1 MSAADHYPAGRASRH
16 AWCGYESTVETTRN
30 FRDEAVERIESSTA
44 VDKLARV
51 VDEASER
58 VVTPALRGPLRGDWM
73 GHALH
78 PSLTD
83 IPLGCWIGS
92 TVLDLTGDRR
102 GARRL
107 ILAGVVAA
115 VPTIASGLAEWRRIV
130 DTKTRRLAAVH
141 ATGASLTTAMYAMS
155 WWKRGRHP
163 LKATGWSLAAGATAI
178 VTGWVGG
185 HLALVDGVGG
195 GRREPRSAAPADPLV
210 DAIAAAV

>member
-1 MSAADHYPAGRASRH
+1 MD
-16 AWCGYESTVETTRN
+16 TTRN
-30 FRDEAVERIESSTA
+30 YREQAVERIAGTPSIDRLT
-44 VDKLARV
+44 RV

-58 VVTPALRGPLRGDWM
+58 VVTPRLRGTLRGDWL

-78 PSLTD
+78 PALTD
-83 IPLGCWIGS
+83 LPLGCWIGS

-115 VPTIASGLAEWRRIV
+115 VPTIASGLAEWRSIV
-130 DTKTRRLAAVH
+130 DPRARRIGAVH
-141 ATGASLTTAMYAMS
+141 ATGATVTTALYAMS

-163 LKATGWSLAAGATAI
+163 WRAAGWSLAAGATAI
-178 VTGWVGG
+178 ATGWMGG
-185 HLALVDGVGG
+185 HLGLVEGVGG
-195 GRREPRSAAPADPLV
+195 GRRERRSAAPADPLV